1 MLPRDSINLA
11 HLPSPVTN
19 KHVITN
25 IYMMQISV
33 ETCKY
38 EPVSLLIERGQY
50 YCNLVTIVDSID
62 YSNILPSIHI
72 DKISR
77 VIQNVTFI
85 KEYIHNI
92 HLPIMPNFTTRHVIN
107 QVKSVFQI

>member
-1 MLPRDSINLA
+1 
-11 HLPSPVTN
+11 
-19 KHVITN
+19 
-25 IYMMQISV
+25 MMQISV

-72 DKISR
+72 DKLSPCMYMRFNEDSKI
-77 VIQNVTFI
+77 
-85 KEYIHNI
+85 
-92 HLPIMPNFTTRHVIN
+92 
-107 QVKSVFQI
+107 

>member
-1 MLPRDSINLA
+1 MFPRDLINLA

-19 KHVITN
+19 KSVITS

-50 YCNLVTIVDSID
+50 YCN
-62 YSNILPSIHI
+62 SNILPPFHI
-72 DKISR
+72 DKIS
-77 VIQNVTFI
+77 
-85 KEYIHNI
+85 
-92 HLPIMPNFTTRHVIN
+92 HVSFNEDIGM
-107 QVKSVFQI
+107 

>member
-1 MLPRDSINLA
+1 MLPRDLINLA

-62 YSNILPSIHI
+62 YSNVLPSIHI
-72 DKISR
+72 DKISHVCICDWRLMKNLKCDFHQR
-77 VIQNVTFI
+77 VYT
-85 KEYIHNI
+85 
-92 HLPIMPNFTTRHVIN
+92 
-107 QVKSVFQI
+107 

>member
-50 YCNLVTIVDSID
+50 YCSLVTIVDSID
-62 YSNILPSIHI
+62 YSNVLPSIHI
-72 DKISR
+72 DKISHVCICDLMKIQKCDFHQR
-77 VIQNVTFI
+77 VYT
-85 KEYIHNI
+85 
-92 HLPIMPNFTTRHVIN
+92 
-107 QVKSVFQI
+107 

>member
-72 DKISR
+72 DKISHVCICDLMKIQKCDFHQR
-77 VIQNVTFI
+77 VYT
-85 KEYIHNI
+85 
-92 HLPIMPNFTTRHVIN
+92 
-107 QVKSVFQI
+107 